1 MEAFGHKNPSR
12 TEVFETHGALVAS
25 MFAKGTQGRADI
37 SRSLRQEVGEMVE
50 THGPNFLSAP
60 ELERLR
66 FVSSHGRRGT
76 SQAAPAAAARLRA
89 ASPKGNTFSPGA
101 KARLRSRPRTPE
113 RPPRLLVLCHRATSN
128 RSLRHSGLDM
138 RLGHLFRGVG
148 GGFGC
153 RRGSRHPG
161 SRADARA

>member
-1 MEAFGHKNPSR
+1 
-12 TEVFETHGALVAS
+12 

-66 FVSSHGRRGT
+66 VVSSHGRRGT

-148 GGFGC
+148 GRRFWLPARLETSRIPRRRASLTRTLLGC
-153 RRGSRHPG
+153 VETEER
-161 SRADARA
+161 